1 MSKNVIDFKKFKKYY
16 SGNGQDSPDPVEID
30 KPIFIG
36 WSKEANGEK
45 NLFVYSP
52 FPKEE
57 AMFMIDMAKKI
68 IECRP
73 PDLVDDFDW
82 DDETSD

>member
-1 MSKNVIDFKKFKKYY
+1 MSKNVIDFKKFKKYC
-16 SGNGQDSPDPVEID
+16 SRNGQGSVDAVEID
-30 KPIFIG
+30 KPILLG
-36 WSKEANGEK
+36 WTKLPNGEK

-52 FPKEE
+52 FPQEE
-57 AMFMIDMAKKI
+57 AMFMLDMAIKI
-68 IECRP
+68 VECRP

>member
-16 SGNGQDSPDPVEID
+16 SGNRQDSPDPVEID

-36 WSKEANGEK
+36 WSKEANGEEFVC
-45 NLFVYSP
+45 LFKLLP
-52 FPKEE
+52 QEE

>member
-1 MSKNVIDFKKFKKYY
+1 MTKNVIDFKKFKKFV
-16 SGNGQDSPDPVEID
+16 SKNGQPDQDDLDLD
-30 KPIFIG
+30 KPILIG
-36 WSKEANGEK
+36 WMNESDGERR
-45 NLFVYSP
+45 LFVYSP
-52 FPKEE
+52 FERDQS
-57 AMFMIDMAKKI
+57 MFMLDMAKKI